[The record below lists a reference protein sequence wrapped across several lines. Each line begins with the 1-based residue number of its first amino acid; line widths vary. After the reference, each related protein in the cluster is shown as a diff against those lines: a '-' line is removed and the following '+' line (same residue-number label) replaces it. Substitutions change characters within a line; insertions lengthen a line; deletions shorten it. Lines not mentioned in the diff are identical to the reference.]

1 MIPNK
6 PNPHNQFTR
15 AEITDGFSKVF
26 TVENAIS
33 EETAADL
40 LSFGAA
46 NVTPANNK
54 HNHSFSI
61 QVDTCFL
68 PLDHPVHTE
77 LQSAWEQAINFYNFD
92 IEFIEPY
99 EIKHYPLGGH
109 YSRHIDN
116 YHGMS
121 IPTDR
126 KISMTL
132 QLSDDTDYTGGNL
145 TIVMKRAPRKRLSMT
160 FFPSFYPH
168 GVDAVTQGSR
178 WVLIGWAWG
187 PYWR

>member
-6 PNPHNQFTR
+6 NNPHDRFTR
-15 AEITDGFSKVF
+15 EDITHGFSKVF
-26 TVENAIS
+26 TINNAIS

-40 LSFGAA
+40 LRHGST

-54 HNHSFSI
+54 HNFPFSI

-77 LQSAWEQAINFYNFD
+77 LQTAWQQAMNFYNFHID
-92 IEFIEPY
+92 FIEPY
-99 EIKHYPLGGH
+99 EIKYYPLGGH

-116 YHGMS
+116 YHGMN

-126 KISMTL
+126 KISMIL
-132 QLSDDTDYTGGNL
+132 QLSEDSDYAGGNL
-145 TIVMKRAPRKRLSMT
+145 TIVREQASRKRLSMT

-168 GVDAVTQGSR
+168 GVDTITRGSR